1 LIFLNFGFL
10 GFFLFGQPIISEGG
24 NIMTTKRVHPGV
36 EQMKKALADG
46 KCSRRE
52 FLRTVTLL
60 GVSATAAYSM
70 VGLPDFIS
78 SAQAATQKK
87 GGVLKF
93 AMQVGEMADPGTY
106 SWTERSIVA
115 RHIIEYLVQ
124 TGPDNITRPYLAES
138 WDATDDLKTWT
149 FHLRKGIKWSNGDDF
164 IADDVVFNFTRW
176 LDPKTGSSN
185 LGLFDSMLEET
196 GEKDAKGNPLKRMIK
211 NAVQKVDN
219 HTVRLNLKSPVLSIP
234 ENLYNYPTGIVNR
247 NFEKEGGDLSKNP
260 VGTGPYT
267 LTEFRVGELAVLKK
281 RKEPYWGGEV
291 FLDEI
296 RFIDLGED
304 AGAYL
309 AAIASKQVDG
319 LYMLDLTTLDAAK
332 NIPGIKV
339 VSIPS
344 TQTGVIRMKVTE
356 KPFDD
361 IRVRKAVQK
370 TCDAK
375 RQLDIAHRG
384 LGIVGEHHHVAKI
397 HPEYFALPPFKQ
409 DIAGAK
415 KLLAEAGY
423 PDGIELTCNVGNTDG
438 VWEQDSVAVL
448 KEDAAKAGINIK
460 MNKMPSAQYWDN
472 WTKAPLS
479 LTSWTHR
486 PLAVMVLG
494 LAYRTGVPW
503 NESSYANPEF
513 DAALNEAESEL
524 DVEKRRAK
532 MEKVEK
538 ILQDDAVL
546 VQPFFRSVFTAVR
559 DNVVGFA
566 MHPTRYYRF
575 HKISRA

>member
-1 LIFLNFGFL
+1 
-10 GFFLFGQPIISEGG
+10 
-24 NIMTTKRVHPGV
+24 
-36 EQMKKALADG
+36 MKKDDRIHPLVYKFKDDVEKG

-52 FLRTVTLL
+52 FIRYATLL
-60 GVSATAAYSM
+60 GVSSTAASQM
-70 VGLPDFIS
+70 LLWGCGDKKEE
-78 SAQAATQKK
+78 AAETKAPSGEVKTAAETGAQKK
-87 GGVLKF
+87 GGVLRF
-93 AMQVGEMADPGTY
+93 GMQVQEMADPGTY
-106 SWTERSIVA
+106 SWTQRSIVA
-115 RHIIEYLVQ
+115 RHIVEYLVE
-124 TGPDNITRPYLAES
+124 TGPDNITRPYLAKS
-138 WDATDDLKTWT
+138 WEASDDLKTWT
-149 FHLRKGIKWSNGDDF
+149 FHLREGIKWSNGDDF
-164 IADDVVFNFTRW
+164 NADDVVFNFTRW

-185 LGLFDSMLEET
+185 LGLFDAMLEET
-196 GEKDAKGNPLKRMIK
+196 GEKDAKGNPVKRMIK
-211 NAVQKVDN
+211 NAVAKVDN

-234 ENLYNYPTGIVNR
+234 ENLYNYPTAIVHR
-247 NFEKEGGDLSKNP
+247 NFEKDGGDLSKNP

-267 LTEFRVGELAVLKK
+267 LAEFKVGELAVLKK
-281 RKEPYWGGEV
+281 REEPYWGGEV

-296 RFIDLGED
+296 RFVDLGED

-309 AAIASKQVDG
+309 AAISSGQVDG
-319 LYMLDLTTLDAAK
+319 IYNLDLTTLEAAK
-332 NIPGIKV
+332 NIPGIKIAE
-339 VSIPS
+339 IPS

-370 TCDAK
+370 TCDAQ

-384 LGIVGEHHHVAKI
+384 LGIVAEHHHVAKI
-397 HPEYFALPPFKQ
+397 HPEYFALPAFKQ
-409 DIAGAK
+409 DIEGAK

-423 PDGIELTCNVGNTDG
+423 PDGLELSCNVGNTEG

-460 MNKMPSAQYWDN
+460 MNVMPQAQYWDV

-513 DAALNEAESEL
+513 DAALNEAESTL
-524 DVEKRRAK
+524 NIDQRRAK

-546 VQPFFRSVFTAVR
+546 VQPFFRAVFTAVR
-559 DNVVGFA
+559 DNVVGFE

-575 HKISRA
+575 HKVSLA

>member
-1 LIFLNFGFL
+1 MKEI
-10 GFFLFGQPIISEGG
+10 E
-24 NIMTTKRVHPGV
+24 KVHPAIYDFKIDMDKGRIT
-36 EQMKKALADG
+36 
-46 KCSRRE
+46 RRE
-52 FLRTVTLL
+52 FLRFATLL
-60 GVSATAAYSM
+60 GMSAAAASQLA
-70 VGLPDFIS
+70 GLTWPKKAF
-78 SAQAATQKK
+78 AAQKK

-93 AMQVGEMADPGTY
+93 GMQVQEMADPATY
-106 SWTERSIVA
+106 SWTQKSVVA
-115 RHIIEYLVQ
+115 RHIIEYMVM

-138 WDATDDLKTWT
+138 WKASDDLKTWT
-149 FHLRKGIKWSNGDDF
+149 FHLRKGVKWSNGDEF
-164 IADDVVFNFTRW
+164 NADDVVFNFTRW

-185 LGLFDSMLEET
+185 LGLFDAMLEET
-196 GEKDAKGNPLKRMIK
+196 KEKDDKGKPVKRMIK

-219 HTVRLNLKSPVLSIP
+219 HTVKLNLKSPVLSIP
-234 ENLYNYPTGIVNR
+234 ENLYNYPTGIVHR

-267 LTEFRVGELAVLKK
+267 LSEFKVGELAVLKK
-281 RKEPYWGGEV
+281 RKEPYWAGEV
-291 FLDEI
+291 LLDEI
-296 RFIDLGED
+296 RFVDLGED
-304 AGAYL
+304 PGAYL

-319 LYMLDLTTLDAAK
+319 IYNIDLTTLDAAK

-356 KPFDD
+356 KPFTDV
-361 IRVRKAVQK
+361 RVRKALQK
-370 TCDAK
+370 TCDAQK
-375 RQLDIAHRG
+375 QLDIAHRG
-384 LGIVGEHHHVAKI
+384 LGIVAEHHHVAKI
-397 HPEYFALPPFKQ
+397 HPEYFALPAFKQ

-423 PDGIELTCNVGNTDG
+423 PNGIDLECSVGNTDG

-460 MNKMPSAQYWDN
+460 MNVMPSAKYWDI

-494 LAYRTGVPW
+494 LAYRSGVPW
-503 NESSYANPEF
+503 NESSYSNPEW
-513 DAALNEAESEL
+513 DAALTEAESVL

-532 MEKVEK
+532 MEKVQK
-538 ILQDDAVL
+538 ILQDDAVM
-546 VQPFFRSVFTAVR
+546 VQPFFRAVFTAVR
-559 DNVVGFA
+559 DNVVGFE

-575 HKISRA
+575 HKVSLA

>member
-1 LIFLNFGFL
+1 MTTENN
-10 GFFLFGQPIISEGG
+10 EK
-24 NIMTTKRVHPGV
+24 TTKRVHPGV
-36 EQMKKALADG
+36 EQMKKSLTEG

-70 VGLPDFIS
+70 AGKILGKDVLPDFIS
-78 SAQAATQKK
+78 SAHAGQKK
-87 GGVLKF
+87 GGVLKY
-93 AMQVGEMADPGTY
+93 AMQVQEMADPATY
-106 SWTERSIVA
+106 SWTQKSIVS
-115 RHIIEYLVQ
+115 RHIVEYMVI
-124 TGPDNITRPYLAES
+124 TGPDNVTRPGLAES
-138 WDATDDLKTWT
+138 WEASDDLKTWT
-149 FHLRKGIKWSNGDDF
+149 FHLRKGVKWSNGDDF

-185 LGLFDSMLEET
+185 LGLFNAMIEDT
-196 GEKDAKGNPLKRMIK
+196 GEKDAKGNPIKRMIK
-211 NAVQKVDN
+211 NAVEKIDN
-219 HTVRLNLKSPVLSIP
+219 HTVRLNLKSAVLSIP
-234 ENLYNYPTGIVNR
+234 ENLYNYPTGIVHR
-247 NFEKEGGDLSKNP
+247 NFEKEGGDLTKNP

-267 LTEFRVGELAVLKK
+267 LSEFKVGEIAVLKK

-296 RFIDLGED
+296 RIIDLGED

-309 AAIASKQVDG
+309 AAIASKQVD
-319 LYMLDLTTLDAAK
+319 LIYNLDLTTLEAAK

-370 TCDAK
+370 CCDAQ
-375 RQLDIAHRG
+375 RNLDIAHQG
-384 LGIVGEHHHVAKI
+384 LGIVAEHHHVASI
-397 HPEYFALPPFKQ
+397 HPDYFKLPPFKQ

-423 PDGIELTCNVGNTDG
+423 PNGLEITCNVGNTDG
-438 VWEQDSVAVL
+438 VWEQNSVAVL
-448 KEDAAKAGINIK
+448 KEDAAEAGINIK
-460 MNKMPSAQYWDN
+460 MNVMPMAQYWDV
-472 WTKAPLS
+472 WTKAPFS

-494 LAYRTGVPW
+494 LAYRAGVPW
-503 NESSYANPEF
+503 NESSYNNPAF
-513 DAALNEAESEL
+513 DAALNEAEATLNIEA
-524 DVEKRRAK
+524 RRAK

-538 ILQDDAVL
+538 ILQDDAVM
-546 VQPFFRSVFTAVR
+546 VQPFFRSVFTAVS
-559 DNVVGFA
+559 DNVVGFE
-566 MHPTRYYRF
+566 MDPVRYYRF
-575 HKISRA
+575 HKVSLA

>member
-1 LIFLNFGFL
+1 MAEKKDG
-10 GFFLFGQPIISEGG
+10 IST
-24 NIMTTKRVHPGV
+24 NRVHPGV
-36 EQMKKALADG
+36 KEMEKSLAEG

-52 FLRTVTLL
+52 FLRTTTLL
-60 GVSATAAYSM
+60 GISAATAYALA
-70 VGLPDFIS
+70 GTILGENILPDLIS
-78 SAQAATQKK
+78 TAHAGQKK
-87 GGVLKF
+87 GGLLKF
-93 AMQVGEMADPGTY
+93 GMVVQEMADPATY
-106 SWTERSIVA
+106 SWTEKSVVA
-115 RHIIEYLVQ
+115 RHIVEYMVE
-124 TGPDNITRPYLAES
+124 TGPDNVTRPALAES
-138 WDATDDLKTWT
+138 WEASDDLKTWT
-149 FHLRKGIKWSNGDDF
+149 FHLRKDVKWSNGDDF
-164 IADDVVFNFTRW
+164 NADDVVFNFTRW

-185 LGLFDSMLEET
+185 LGLFNTMLEET
-196 GEKDAKGNPLKRMIK
+196 GEKDKKGNAVKRMIK
-211 NAVQKVDN
+211 NAVEKVDD
-219 HTVRLNLKSPVLSIP
+219 HTVQLNLNAPALSIP
-234 ENLYNYPTGIVNR
+234 ENLYNYPTAIVHR

-260 VGTGPYT
+260 VGTGPYA
-267 LTEFRVGELAVLKK
+267 LTEFKVGEKAVLKK

-296 RFIDLGED
+296 RFIDLGQD

-309 AAIASKQVDG
+309 AAIASKQVDA
-319 LYMLDLTTLDAAK
+319 LYELDLTTLEAAK

-370 TCDAK
+370 TCDAQ
-375 RQLDIAHRG
+375 RQLDIAHQG
-384 LGIVGEHHHVAKI
+384 LGIVGEHHHVATI
-397 HPEYFALPPFKQ
+397 HPEYFKLPPVKQ

-423 PDGIELTCNVGNTDG
+423 PDGIELTCNVGNTNG
-438 VWEQDSVAVL
+438 TWEQNSVAIL

-460 MNKMPSAQYWDN
+460 MNVMPSAQYWDV

-494 LAYRTGVPW
+494 LAYRAGVPW
-503 NESSYANPEF
+503 NESSYNNPAF
-513 DAALNEAESEL
+513 DAALTDAESTL
-524 DVEKRRAK
+524 DIEKRRAK

-538 ILQDDAVL
+538 ILQDDAVM
-546 VQPFFRSVFTAVR
+546 VQPFFRSVFTATSE
-559 DNVVGFA
+559 NVVGFE

-575 HKISRA
+575 HKVSLA

>member
-1 LIFLNFGFL
+1 MTTENN
-10 GFFLFGQPIISEGG
+10 EK
-24 NIMTTKRVHPGV
+24 TTKRVHPGV
-36 EQMKKALADG
+36 EQMKKSLTEG

-70 VGLPDFIS
+70 AGKILGKDVLPDFIS
-78 SAQAATQKK
+78 SAHAGQKK
-87 GGVLKF
+87 GGVLKY
-93 AMQVGEMADPGTY
+93 AMQVQEMADPATY
-106 SWTERSIVA
+106 SWTQKSIVS
-115 RHIIEYLVQ
+115 RHIVEYMVI
-124 TGPDNITRPYLAES
+124 TGPDNVTRPGLAES
-138 WDATDDLKTWT
+138 WEASDDLKTWT
-149 FHLRKGIKWSNGDDF
+149 FHLRKGVKWSNGDDF

-185 LGLFDSMLEET
+185 LGLFNAMIEDT
-196 GEKDAKGNPLKRMIK
+196 GEKDAKGNPIKRMIK
-211 NAVQKVDN
+211 NAVEKIDN
-219 HTVRLNLKSPVLSIP
+219 HTVRLNLKSAVLSIP
-234 ENLYNYPTGIVNR
+234 ENLYNYPTGIVHR
-247 NFEKEGGDLSKNP
+247 NFEKEGGDLTKNP

-267 LTEFRVGELAVLKK
+267 LSEFKVGEVAVLKK

-296 RFIDLGED
+296 RIIDLGED

-309 AAIASKQVDG
+309 AAIASKQVD
-319 LYMLDLTTLDAAK
+319 LIYNLDLTTLEAAK

-370 TCDAK
+370 CCDAQ
-375 RQLDIAHRG
+375 RNLDIAHQG
-384 LGIVGEHHHVAKI
+384 LGIVAEHHHVASI
-397 HPEYFALPPFKQ
+397 HPDYFKLPPFKQ

-423 PDGIELTCNVGNTDG
+423 PNGLEITCNVGNTDG
-438 VWEQDSVAVL
+438 VWEQNSVAVL
-448 KEDAAKAGINIK
+448 KEDAAEAGINIK
-460 MNKMPSAQYWDN
+460 MNVMPMAQYWDV
-472 WTKAPLS
+472 WTKAPFS

-494 LAYRTGVPW
+494 LAYRAGVPW
-503 NESSYANPEF
+503 NESSYNNPAF
-513 DAALNEAESEL
+513 DAALNEAEATL
-524 DVEKRRAK
+524 NVEARRAK

-538 ILQDDAVL
+538 ILQDDAVM
-546 VQPFFRSVFTAVR
+546 VQPFFRSVFTAVS
-559 DNVVGFA
+559 DNVVGFE
-566 MHPTRYYRF
+566 MDPVRYYRF
-575 HKISRA
+575 HKVSLA

>member
-1 LIFLNFGFL
+1 MNQKEKI
-10 GFFLFGQPIISEGG
+10 
-24 NIMTTKRVHPGV
+24 HPAIPELK
-36 EQMKKALADG
+36 EQMDKG
-46 KCSRRE
+46 KLSRRE
-52 FLRTVTLL
+52 FIRYSALL
-60 GVSATAAYSM
+60 GLSVTAAGQLAGLM
-70 VGLPDFIS
+70 VPEK
-78 SAQAATQKK
+78 AVAAKQKM

-93 AMQVGEMADPGTY
+93 GMQVQEMADPATY
-106 SWTERSIVA
+106 SWTQKSVVA
-115 RHIIEYLVQ
+115 RHIVEYLVE
-124 TGPDNITRPYLAES
+124 TGPDNITRPGLAERWEAS
-138 WDATDDLKTWT
+138 DDLKTWT
-149 FHLRKGIKWSNGDDF
+149 FHLRKGVKWSNGDDF
-164 IADDVVFNFTRW
+164 NADDVVFNFTRW

-185 LGLFDSMLEET
+185 LGLFDAMLEES
-196 GEKDAKGNPLKRMIK
+196 GEKDKNGKPVKRMIK
-211 NAVQKVDN
+211 GAVEKVDA
-219 HTVRLNLKSPVLSIP
+219 HTVRINLKSPVLSMP
-234 ENLYNYPTGIVNR
+234 ENLYNYPTAIVHR
-247 NFEKEGGDLSKNP
+247 DFEKEGGDLSKKP

-281 RKEPYWGGEV
+281 RKEPYWGGEA

-309 AAIASKQVDG
+309 AAIASKQVDAV
-319 LYMLDLTTLDAAK
+319 YNIDLTTLEAARS
-332 NIPGIKV
+332 IPGINV
-339 VSIPS
+339 VEIPS

-356 KPFDD
+356 KPFTD

-370 TCDAK
+370 TCDAQ

-384 LGIVGEHHHVAKI
+384 LGIVAEHHHVASI
-397 HPEYFALPPFKQ
+397 HPEYFALPPVKR
-409 DIAGAK
+409 DIEGAK

-423 PDGIELTCNVGNTDG
+423 PDGIEVSCNVGNTDG

-448 KEDAAKAGINIK
+448 KEDAAAAGINIK
-460 MNKMPSAQYWDN
+460 MNVMPMAQYWDV

-503 NESSYANPEF
+503 NESSYANPAF
-513 DAALNEAESEL
+513 DAALTDAESTL
-524 DVEKRRAK
+524 DVEARRAK

-538 ILQDDAVL
+538 ILQDDAVM
-546 VQPFFRSVFTAVR
+546 VQPFFRAVFTAIR
-559 DNVVGFA
+559 DNVVGFE

-575 HKISRA
+575 HKVSLA

>member
-1 LIFLNFGFL
+1 
-10 GFFLFGQPIISEGG
+10 
-24 NIMTTKRVHPGV
+24 MTTKREHPGV
-36 EQMKKALADG
+36 EQMRKALADG

-70 VGLPDFIS
+70 AGLPDFIS
-78 SAQAATQKK
+78 SAQAASHKK

-93 AMQVGEMADPGTY
+93 GMVVQEMADPATY
-106 SWTERSIVA
+106 SWTQKSIVS
-115 RHIIEYLVQ
+115 RHIIEYLVE
-124 TGPDNITRPYLAES
+124 TGSDNITRPALAES
-138 WDATDDLKTWT
+138 WEASDDLKTWT

-164 IADDVVFNFTRW
+164 NADDVVFNFTRW

-185 LGLFDSMLEET
+185 LGLFDAMLEET
-196 GEKDAKGNPLKRMIK
+196 GEKDAKGNPVKRMIK
-211 NAVQKVDN
+211 NAVQKIDN

-234 ENLYNYPTGIVNR
+234 ENLYNYPTGIVHR

-319 LYMLDLTTLDAAK
+319 IYNIDLTTLEAAR

-339 VSIPS
+339 VEIPS
-344 TQTGVIRMKVTE
+344 TQTGVIRMKVNK

-361 IRVRKAVQK
+361 IRVRQAVQK

-384 LGIVGEHHHVAKI
+384 LGIVAEHHHVAKI
-397 HPEYFALPPFKQ
+397 HPEYFALPPFEQ
-409 DIAGAK
+409 DIEGAK

-460 MNKMPSAQYWDN
+460 MNVMPQAQYWDV

-503 NESSYANPEF
+503 NESSYANPEW
-513 DAALNEAESEL
+513 DKALTEAESTL
-524 DVEKRRAK
+524 DVEERRKK

-538 ILQDDAVL
+538 ILQDDAVM
-546 VQPFFRSVFTAVR
+546 VQPFFRAVFTAIR
-559 DNVVGFA
+559 DNVVGFE

-575 HKISRA
+575 HKVSLA

>member
-1 LIFLNFGFL
+1 MTTENN
-10 GFFLFGQPIISEGG
+10 EK
-24 NIMTTKRVHPGV
+24 TTKRVHPGV
-36 EQMKKALADG
+36 EQMKKSLTEG

-70 VGLPDFIS
+70 AGKILGKDVLPDFIS
-78 SAQAATQKK
+78 SAHAGQKK
-87 GGVLKF
+87 GGVLKY
-93 AMQVGEMADPGTY
+93 AMQVQEMADPATY
-106 SWTERSIVA
+106 SWTQKSIVS
-115 RHIIEYLVQ
+115 RHIVEYMVI
-124 TGPDNITRPYLAES
+124 TGPDNVTRPGLAES
-138 WDATDDLKTWT
+138 WEASDDLKTWT
-149 FHLRKGIKWSNGDDF
+149 FHLRKGVKWSNGDDF

-185 LGLFDSMLEET
+185 LGLFNAMIEDT
-196 GEKDAKGNPLKRMIK
+196 GEKDAKGNPIKRMIK
-211 NAVQKVDN
+211 NAVEKIDN
-219 HTVRLNLKSPVLSIP
+219 HTVRLNLKSAVLSIP
-234 ENLYNYPTGIVNR
+234 ENLYNYPTGIVHR
-247 NFEKEGGDLSKNP
+247 NFEKEGGDLTKNP

-267 LTEFRVGELAVLKK
+267 LSEFKVGEIAVLKK

-296 RFIDLGED
+296 RIIDLGED

-309 AAIASKQVDG
+309 AAIASKQVD
-319 LYMLDLTTLDAAK
+319 LIYNLDLTTLEAAK

-370 TCDAK
+370 CCDAQ
-375 RQLDIAHRG
+375 RNLDIAHQG
-384 LGIVGEHHHVAKI
+384 LGIVAEHHHVASI
-397 HPEYFALPPFKQ
+397 HPDYFKLPPFKQ

-423 PDGIELTCNVGNTDG
+423 PNGLEITCNVGNTDG
-438 VWEQDSVAVL
+438 VWEQNSVAVL
-448 KEDAAKAGINIK
+448 KEDAAEAGINIK
-460 MNKMPSAQYWDN
+460 MNVMPMAQYWDV
-472 WTKAPLS
+472 WTKAPFS

-494 LAYRTGVPW
+494 LAYRAGVPW
-503 NESSYANPEF
+503 NESSYDNPAF
-513 DAALNEAESEL
+513 DAALNEAEATLNIEA
-524 DVEKRRAK
+524 RRAK

-538 ILQDDAVL
+538 ILQDDAVM
-546 VQPFFRSVFTAVR
+546 VQPFFRSVFTAVS
-559 DNVVGFA
+559 DNVVGFE
-566 MHPTRYYRF
+566 MDPVRYYRF
-575 HKISRA
+575 HKVSLA

>member
-1 LIFLNFGFL
+1 
-10 GFFLFGQPIISEGG
+10 
-24 NIMTTKRVHPGV
+24 MTTKRIHPGV
-36 EQMKKALADG
+36 EEMKKALAGG

-70 VGLPDFIS
+70 AGLPDFIT
-78 SAQAATQKK
+78 SAHAAQKK

-93 AMQVGEMADPGTY
+93 GMQVQEMADPGTY
-106 SWTERSIVA
+106 SWTQKSIVS
-115 RHIIEYLVQ
+115 RHMVEYLVE
-124 TGPDNITRPYLAES
+124 TGPDNITRPNLATKWEAS
-138 WDATDDLKTWT
+138 DDLKTWT
-149 FHLRKGIKWSNGDDF
+149 FHLRKGVKWSNGDDF
-164 IADDVVFNFTRW
+164 GADDVVFNFTRW

-185 LGLFDSMLEET
+185 LGLFNAMLEET
-196 GEKDAKGNPLKRMIK
+196 GEKDAKGNPIKRMVK

-219 HTVRLNLKSPVLSIP
+219 HTVRLNLQSPVLSIP
-234 ENLYNYPTGIVNR
+234 ENLYNYPTAIVHR

-267 LTEFRVGELAVLKK
+267 LTEFKVGELAVLKK

-291 FLDEI
+291 FLDEV
-296 RFIDLGED
+296 RFVDLGED

-309 AAIASKQVDG
+309 AAIASKQVDAI
-319 LYMLDLTTLDAAK
+319 YALDLTTLEAAK

-339 VSIPS
+339 AEIPS
-344 TQTGVIRMKVTE
+344 TQTGVIRMKVNK

-361 IRVRKAVQK
+361 IRVRRAVQK
-370 TCDAK
+370 TCDAQ

-384 LGIVGEHHHVAKI
+384 LGIVAEHHHVAKI

-423 PDGIELTCNVGNTDG
+423 PNGIDVTCNVGNTDG

-460 MNKMPSAQYWDN
+460 MNVMPQAQYWDV

-503 NESSYANPEF
+503 NESSYANPAW
-513 DAALNEAESEL
+513 DKALTEAESTL
-524 DVEKRRAK
+524 NVESRRAK
-532 MEKVEK
+532 MQKVEQ
-538 ILQDDAVL
+538 ILQDDAVM
-546 VQPFFRSVFTAVR
+546 VQPFFRAVFTAVR
-559 DNVVGFA
+559 DNVVGFE

-575 HKISRA
+575 HKVSLA

>member
-1 LIFLNFGFL
+1 
-10 GFFLFGQPIISEGG
+10 
-24 NIMTTKRVHPGV
+24 MTTDREHPGV
-36 EQMKKALADG
+36 EQMRKALADG

-70 VGLPDFIS
+70 AGLPDFIS
-78 SAQAATQKK
+78 SAQAASQKK
-87 GGVLKF
+87 GGVLKYG
-93 AMQVGEMADPGTY
+93 MQVQEMADPATY
-106 SWTERSIVA
+106 SWTQKSIVA
-115 RHIIEYLVQ
+115 RHIIEYLVE
-124 TGPDNITRPYLAES
+124 TGPDNITRPALAERWEAS
-138 WDATDDLKTWT
+138 EDLKTWT
-149 FHLRKGIKWSNGDDF
+149 FYLRKGVKWSNGDEF
-164 IADDVVFNFTRW
+164 NADDVVFNFNRW

-185 LGLFDSMLEET
+185 LGLFDAMLEAT
-196 GEKDAKGNPLKRMIK
+196 GEKDKKGNPVKRMSK
-211 NAVQKVDN
+211 NAVEKVDS
-219 HTVRLNLKSPVLSIP
+219 HTVRLNLNSPVLAIP
-234 ENLYNYPTGIVNR
+234 ENLYNYPTGIVHR

-267 LTEFRVGELAVLKK
+267 LTEFRVGEMAVLKK
-281 RKEPYWGGEV
+281 RKAPWWGGEV

-296 RFIDLGED
+296 RIIDLGED

-309 AAIASKQVDG
+309 AAIASQQVDVI
-319 LYMLDLTTLDAAK
+319 YNLDLTTLEAAK

-384 LGIVGEHHHVAKI
+384 LGIEGEHHHVAKI
-397 HPEYFALPPFKQ
+397 HPEYFALPPFEQ
-409 DIAGAK
+409 DIEGAK

-423 PDGIELTCNVGNTDG
+423 PNGIELTCNVGNTDG

-460 MNKMPSAQYWDN
+460 MNVMPQAQYWDV

-503 NESSYANPEF
+503 NESSYANPEW
-513 DAALNEAESEL
+513 DKALTEAESTL
-524 DVEKRRAK
+524 NVEERRKK
-532 MEKVEK
+532 MDKVEK
-538 ILQDDAVL
+538 ILQDDAVM
-546 VQPFFRSVFTAVR
+546 VQPFFRAVFTAVR
-559 DNVVGFA
+559 ENVVGFE

-575 HKISRA
+575 HNVSLA